1 MSSSRLSQKKG
12 HDVPAVPEL
21 SVSNIAFPENEL
33 NRAIAL
39 LKELGVDGVEV
50 APFHA
55 FGRWD
60 VGPAEVAAFRNNLTQ
75 QNLRCP
81 ALQGIVYHAG
91 AAHLFASEEA
101 REALHR
107 HLVMVA
113 RMAGALGAAACVFG
127 APKLRDPADL
137 PPNEARRIAVDFFK
151 RIGPVFASEGSKLTL
166 EPNARRY
173 GCRFIT
179 TTAEAIGLLDEIDT
193 AGVGL
198 QIDTGT
204 FFLEGEDPEILMRAV
219 RYAAHAHLSE
229 PDLAPLGSTGVD
241 HRALAD
247 ALRRSGYCRSL
258 SIEMRVATDWPDAIR
273 RAVSLA
279 RETYLQ

>member
-1 MSSSRLSQKKG
+1 LHKKG
-12 HDVPAVPEL
+12 HDVPAAPEL
-21 SVSNIAFPENEL
+21 SVSNIAFPASEL
-33 NRAIAL
+33 DRAIAL
-39 LKELGVDGVEV
+39 FKELGVDAIEV
-50 APFHA
+50 APYHA

-60 VGPAEVAAFRNNLTQ
+60 VSPAEIAAFRDNLAR

-81 ALQGIVYHAG
+81 ALQGVLYNAG

-101 REALHR
+101 REAMYR

-113 RMAGALGAAACVFG
+113 RLAGALGAAACVFG
-127 APKLRDPADL
+127 APKLRDPAGLSSD
-137 PPNEARRIAVDFFK
+137 EARRIAVDFFK

-173 GCRFIT
+173 GCQFIV
-179 TTAEAIGLLDEIDT
+179 TTAEAIDLLEEIDT

-204 FFLEGEDPEILMRAV
+204 FFLEGEDPAILMRAA
-219 RYAAHAHLSE
+219 RHAAHAHVSE
-229 PDLAPLGSTGVD
+229 PDLAPLGSTEVD
-241 HRALAD
+241 HRPLAD

-258 SIEMRVATDWPDAIR
+258 SIEMRATADWRDAIR
-273 RAVSLA
+273 RAVSLV
-279 RETYLQ
+279 RDTYLQ

>member
-1 MSSSRLSQKKG
+1 
-12 HDVPAVPEL
+12 VTAVPEL
-21 SVSNIAFPENEL
+21 SVSNIAFPVNEL
-33 NRAIAL
+33 NRGIAL
-39 LKELGVDGVEV
+39 LKELGVDGMEV

-60 VGPAEVAAFRNNLTQ
+60 VSPTEMAAFRDNLVR

-81 ALQGIVYHAG
+81 ALQGVVYNAG
-91 AAHLFASEEA
+91 AAHLFASEET
-101 REALHR
+101 REAMHR

-127 APKLRDPADL
+127 APKLRDPTGLSSD
-137 PPNEARRIAVDFFK
+137 EARRIAVDFFR

-179 TTAEAIGLLDEIDT
+179 TTAEAIDLLEEIDT

-204 FFLEGEDPEILMRAV
+204 FFLEGEDPAILMRAA
-219 RYAAHAHLSE
+219 RHAAHAHISE

-241 HRALAD
+241 HCALAD
-247 ALRRSGYCRSL
+247 ALRRSGYCGSL
-258 SIEMRVATDWPDAIR
+258 SIEMRATDDWPEAIR

-279 RETYLQ
+279 RETYLR